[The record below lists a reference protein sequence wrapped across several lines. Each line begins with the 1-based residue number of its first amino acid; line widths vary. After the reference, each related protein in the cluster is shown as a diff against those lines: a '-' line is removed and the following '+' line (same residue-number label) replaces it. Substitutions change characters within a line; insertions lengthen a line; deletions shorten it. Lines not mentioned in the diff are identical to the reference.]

1 MKIIIAGASAIG
13 SHLARLLSR
22 SNQDIV
28 LIDEDADK
36 LDDISSEYDLM
47 TLNGIPSSIKTL
59 RQADTDE
66 ADIFIAVTPDEN
78 VNITS
83 CVMAHAMG
91 ARKTVAQIDNFEYI
105 QTDNQSLIHRMGI
118 DTLIYPEKLA
128 ADNIIKGLKLSW
140 VRQRW
145 DVHGGS
151 LVMLGIKLRETCEIL
166 NQPLRELCGPQD
178 PYHVVAIKRGN
189 DTIIPGGDDELRLFD
204 IVYFMTTTN
213 YIAYIR
219 KIVGKEH
226 YADVKNVIIMGGG
239 KTAIRAAKAMP
250 SFINVKIIE
259 SDQRRCEYLNEAL
272 NETKAMVI
280 HGDGRD
286 INLLKEENIKNT
298 QGFVALTG
306 DDEVN
311 ILACLSAKKLGVR
324 KTIAMVDNSNYIS
337 MAESLDIGTII
348 NKKLLAA
355 GNIYQMMLDADVR
368 NIGYL
373 ASVRADV
380 AEFIAQRGSKVTR
393 KKVYELGLPRGCT
406 IGGLVRGHEGM
417 LVSGG
422 TQIEAGD
429 NVVVICYD
437 VDLKKIE
444 KFFTN

>member
-13 SHLARLLSR
+13 SHLAQLLSR

-47 TLNGIPSSIKTL
+47 TLHGSATEIKSL
-59 RQADTDE
+59 RQADADE
-66 ADIFIAVTPDEN
+66 ADIFIAVTPNEH

-91 ARKTVAQIDNFEYI
+91 AKRTVAQVDNYEYI
-105 QTDNQSLIHRMGI
+105 DSDNEGIIRQMGI

-128 ADNIIKGLKLSW
+128 ASNIIKGLKLSW

-151 LVMLGIKLRETCEIL
+151 LVMLGIKLRDTCEIL
-166 NQPLRELCGPQD
+166 NQPLRLLCGPDD

-189 DTIIPGGDDELRLFD
+189 ETIIPGGNDELHVYD

-239 KTAIRAAKAMP
+239 KTAVRAAKEMP
-250 SFINVKIIE
+250 SFINTKIIE
-259 SDQRRCEYLNEAL
+259 INESRCEYLNEVL
-272 NETKAMVI
+272 DDTKVIVI

-286 INLLKEENIKNT
+286 ISLLKEENIKNT

-311 ILACLSAKKLGVR
+311 ILACLTAKKLGVR
-324 KTIAMVDNSNYIS
+324 KTIAMVENSDYLS

-355 GNIYQMMLDADVR
+355 SNIYKMMLDAR

-373 ASVRADV
+373 ASVKADV
-380 AEFIAQRGSKVTR
+380 AEFIAQAGSKVTR
-393 KKVYELGLPRGCT
+393 KKVFELGLPKGCT
-406 IGGLVRGHEGM
+406 LGGLVRGHEAM
-417 LVSGG
+417 LISGG
-422 TQIEAGD
+422 TQIMPGD
-429 NVVVICYD
+429 NVVVICYEI
-437 VDLKKIE
+437 DLKKIE
-444 KFFTN
+444 KFFIS

>member
-1 MKIIIAGASAIG
+1 MKIVIAGASAIG

-28 LIDEDADK
+28 LIDQNADK

-47 TLNGIPSSIKTL
+47 TLHGSPTEIKTL

-78 VNITS
+78 ANITS
-83 CVMAHAMG
+83 CAMAHAMG
-91 ARKTVAQIDNFEYI
+91 ARKTVAQVDNYEFLDS
-105 QTDNQSLIHRMGI
+105 DNDVIIRRMGI
-118 DTLIYPEKLA
+118 DTMIYPEKLA
-128 ADNIIKGLKLSW
+128 AENIIKGLKLSW

-145 DVHGGS
+145 DVLGGS
-151 LVMLGIKLRETCEIL
+151 LVMLGIKLRESCEIL
-166 NQPLRELCGPQD
+166 NQPLHLLCGPQD

-189 DTIIPGGDDELRLFD
+189 DTIIPGGADELRLYD
-204 IVYFMTTTN
+204 IVYFMTMTN
-213 YIAYIR
+213 YISYIR

-226 YADVKNVIIMGGG
+226 YADVKNVIVMGGG
-239 KTAIRAAKAMP
+239 KTAIRAAKEMP
-250 SFINVKIIE
+250 SFINTKIIE
-259 SDQRRCEYLNEAL
+259 INERQCDVLNEELDDTSAI
-272 NETKAMVI
+272 VI

-286 INLLKEENIKNT
+286 INLLREENIKNT

-311 ILACLSAKKLGVR
+311 ILACLTAKKLGVR
-324 KTIAMVDNSNYIS
+324 KTIAMIDNSNYLS

-348 NKKLLAA
+348 NKKMLAA
-355 GNIYQMMLDADVR
+355 GNIYQMMLDADVQ

-373 ASVRADV
+373 ASVNADV
-380 AEFIAQRGSKVTR
+380 AEFTALPGSKVTR
-393 KKVYELGLPRGCT
+393 KKVFEMGLPKGCT
-406 IGGLVRGHEGM
+406 IGGLVRGKEGM

-429 NVVVICYD
+429 KVVVICYD
-437 VDLKKIE
+437 LNLKKIE
-444 KFFTN
+444 KFFAN